1 MVTLRRPYVRRLLGL
16 ASAAAGIALLVLAVP
31 RAAGTQWSAVRAS
44 LGQVG
49 AFHLANL
56 AALAGVYLWAY
67 TYVLSASLPGLT
79 RSRALVLN
87 CTGSAVSNVLPAGG
101 AAGVAVT
108 YSMTR
113 RWGHPPR
120 AVAASILV
128 TGVCNVLARLVVS
141 TAGVLVLAGLSL
153 PGTGWAADAGTALL
167 AACLSSGGLWLLRQP
182 LRRAVRHCAPARL
195 FQGPAAS
202 TAVRMRRLAR
212 RCRHDCHAVWLRSW
226 PRLVGGMAGTL
237 AAQGLLFL
245 ACLRVTGAGTGLGPA
260 AAVFA
265 ASRLLTQIGITPGGI
280 GVTESAAAFALVA
293 LGGAPAAVA
302 SSMLLYAAFTH
313 LLEILL
319 GCLTGAY
326 FLLREGRRA
335 RRPAAATTTRD
346 PSQPPAHL

>member
-1 MVTLRRPYVRRLLGL
+1 MVRPRRLFVPRLLGL

-31 RAAGTQWSAVRAS
+31 RAAGTQWSAVRAG
-44 LGQVG
+44 LGQVNG
-49 AFHLANL
+49 FQLAIL
-56 AALAGVYLWAY
+56 ATLAGMGLWAY

-120 AVAASILV
+120 AVAASIVV
-128 TGVCNVLARLVVS
+128 TGVCNVLTRLVLS
-141 TAGVLVLAGLSL
+141 ITGMLVLAGLSS
-153 PGTGWAADAGTALL
+153 PGTGWAVDTGAALL
-167 AACLSSGGLWLLRQP
+167 VACLACGGLWLLRGP
-182 LRRAVRHCAPARL
+182 LRRAVRRHAGTRL
-195 FQGPAAS
+195 FRGPAPGVV
-202 TAVRMRRLAR
+202 VRMRRLAG
-212 RCRHDCHAVWLRSW
+212 RCRHDCHSVWLRSW
-226 PRLVGGMAGTL
+226 PRLVGGMAGTV

-245 ACLRVTGAGTGLGPA
+245 TCLRVTGAGTGLGPA
-260 AAVFA
+260 VAVFA

-302 SSMLLYAAFTH
+302 SSMLLYTAFTY

-319 GCLTGAY
+319 GCLAGAF
-326 FLLREGRRA
+326 FLLCEGRRA

-346 PSQPPAHL
+346 PSEPPARL

>member
-1 MVTLRRPYVRRLLGL
+1 MMTPRRPSVPRLLGL
-16 ASAAAGIALLVLAVP
+16 ASAAAGTALLVLAVP

-44 LGQVG
+44 LGQIDG
-49 AFHLANL
+49 SHLAIL
-56 AALAGVYLWAY
+56 GALAGVCLWAY

-87 CTGSAVSNVLPAGG
+87 CTGSAVSNLLPAGG

-120 AVAASILV
+120 AVAACIVV

-141 TAGVLVLAGLSL
+141 VAGVLVLAGLSV
-153 PGTGWAADAGTALL
+153 PGTGWVAGAALPV
-167 AACLSSGGLWLLRQP
+167 ACLAGGGLWLLRQP
-182 LRRAVRHCAPARL
+182 LRRAVRRRTPPRL
-195 FQGPAAS
+195 FRGSVARAV
-202 TAVRMRRLAR
+202 VRMRRFAR
-212 RCRHDCHAVWLRSW
+212 RCRRDCREVWLRSW

-237 AAQGLLFL
+237 TAQGLLFL
-245 ACLRVTGAGTGLGPA
+245 ACLWVTGAGSGLGPA
-260 AAVFA
+260 VAVFA

-280 GVTESAAAFALVA
+280 GITESAAAFALVA

-313 LLEILL
+313 LLEIPL
-319 GCLTGAY
+319 GCLTGAF
-326 FLLREGRRA
+326 FLLHEGRRA
-335 RRPAAATTTRD
+335 RRPAAATTPRD
-346 PSQPPAHL
+346 PSEPPAHL